1 MKIIADTNVL
11 VRFMVRDD
19 EAQFDAVCRL
29 FKRCEEIA
37 IPTHVI
43 CELFWVL
50 SAAYKLKNNEILE
63 KIALLAKSRKIN
75 LREDEVEAGLSMVR
89 GGGDFSDGVNAYS
102 GRLMASG
109 SAVFAS
115 FDRSVVRLLAEQGVA
130 TLIPE

>member
-1 MKIIADTNVL
+1 MKIIADTNIL

-19 EAQFDAVCRL
+19 EAQFNAVCKL
-29 FKRCEEIA
+29 FERCEEIT

-75 LREDEVEAGLSMVR
+75 LREDEVEAGLLMVR

-102 GRLMASG
+102 GCLMASG
-109 SAVFAS
+109 GAVFAS
-115 FDRSVVRLLAEQGVA
+115 FDRSAVRLLAEQGVA